1 MTEWQNNKQY
11 VESYNENVGKL
22 GELKYLEKWLKT
34 TKTKLKTE
42 FQNKYSEIIEDLTT
56 HQDEIDFD
64 AIDTLNWDYFN
75 EELSNINAGLS
86 QIIEIEEKL
95 EEIVETANEINTIL
109 RGEKV

>member
-1 MTEWQNNKQY
+1 MSTKIYHNPRCSKSRQT
-11 VESYNENVGKL
+11 L
-22 GELKYLEKWLKT
+22 ELLQDKGIET
-34 TKTKLKTE
+34 
-42 FQNKYSEIIEDLTT
+42 EIIEYLTT

-109 RGEKV
+109 RREKV